1 MEFKINK
8 KSEFPI
14 YHQLKE
20 QIKFYLLSGAL
31 QPGARIPTPKDL
43 GLYLSINRNTVIAA
57 YKELEQEGLLVTK
70 HGQGTYITEDLPSNP
85 QGERKQALISL
96 ARETLEKTRELGFTP
111 EDLFTVVFNRTVLG
125 LDLSDNL
132 STTKDLRA
140 LMVECNMPDLLH
152 YQNTLQTGLDIEID
166 GCLLDELPQKVDAE
180 YLKNIVFVATNITHI
195 EDVKAIME
203 PYNIEVFGVMVAP
216 HLHMLME
223 IRNLPAGTRV
233 GLVCITDQ
241 FAARMEN
248 GLINAGINHLI
259 LEHSGTEDLE
269 SFRRMLGKIDY
280 LVSSRA
286 VIDTIRPIVPKQIKI
301 LEFSLELDQTVIEML
316 KQYLVQKRG
325 NGRTAGLPNFQ

>member
-8 KSEFPI
+8 NSEFPI

-20 QIKFYLLSGAL
+20 QIKLYILSGAL

-70 HGQGTYITEDLPSNP
+70 HGQGTYIAENLPSFP
-85 QGERKQALISL
+85 SEERKKSLIAL
-96 ARETLEKTRELGFTP
+96 ARETLERTKELGFTP

-132 STTKDLRA
+132 SVKKDFRA
-140 LMVECNMPDLLH
+140 LMVECNEPDLCH
-152 YQNTLQTGLDIEID
+152 YQNTLQDGLGIKID
-166 GCLLDELPQKVDAE
+166 GCLLDELAKNMNTE
-180 YLKNIVFVATNITHI
+180 YLKNIDFVVTNITHL

-241 FAARMEN
+241 FGARIEKA
-248 GLINAGINHLI
+248 LIEAGINHLV

-269 SFRRMLGKIDY
+269 SFRRMIEKIDY

-286 VIDTIRPIVPKQIKI
+286 VIDTIRTIVPDRVKI
-301 LEFSLELDQTVIEML
+301 LEYSLELDQTAVEML
-316 KQYLVQKRG
+316 KQYLARKRSYES
-325 NGRTAGLPNFQ
+325 